1 MARFQ
6 QPRGMMF
13 QQGAKPAPPQ
23 PVSDSTLKMTV
34 GPNRLFVAQTKGGKV
49 NPVDFLGPG
58 SICGV
63 KVVEEDEHGDEWMQ
77 IGRFRW
83 VKTREGVDVRAAID
97 GKFPVIGPD
106 HPKSPW
112 RAALNEEQGL
122 HGGIR
127 GLQASAWERI
137 PEDANELEQ
146 AIAEAAIS
154 MIGLAS
160 SSAKGSPFSVIVGA
174 LSEHHADPKIGV
186 GIKGWGAPIA
196 ALIQAEGLKLPWS
209 SAAAWARH
217 PLGAWPASLAQ
228 LEELA
233 RKQGVWLSA
242 EEAKLTEGECP
253 VGAIVVIKPQR
264 EGAQVCASILVGG
277 EEESDLFCLGSVD
290 DHPVGIVQVDLD
302 AVLGVVLPVQR

>member
-6 QPRGMMF
+6 QPRGLMF
-13 QQGAKPAPPQ
+13 QQGTKPPP
-23 PVSDSTLKMTV
+23 PPPPPEAFLKMTV

-49 NPVDFLGPG
+49 NPTDFLSPG

-83 VKTREGVDVRAAID
+83 VRSRKGSDILAAID

-106 HPKSPW
+106 HPESPW
-112 RAALNEEQGL
+112 RAALSEEQGL

-127 GLQASAWERI
+127 PLQASAWERI
-137 PEDANELEQ
+137 PEDANDLEQ
-146 AIAEAAIS
+146 AVAEAAIG

-233 RKQGVWLSA
+233 RKRGVWLSA
-242 EEAKLTEGECP
+242 EEAKLTDGECP
-253 VGAIVVIKPQR
+253 VGAIVVVKPQSDS
-264 EGAQVCASILVGG
+264 AQACAAILVGG
-277 EEESDLFCLGSVD
+277 DEEGNLFCLGSVN
-290 DHPVGIVQVDLD
+290 DHPVGVVEVDLD
-302 AVLGVVLPVQR
+302 AVLGVVPVKR

>member
-6 QPRGMMF
+6 QPRGLMF
-13 QQGAKPAPPQ
+13 QQGAKPPPPPPPSD
-23 PVSDSTLKMTV
+23 PVLKMTV
-34 GPNRLFVAQTKGGKV
+34 GPSRLFVAQTKGGKV
-49 NPVDFLGPG
+49 NPTDFLGPG

-63 KVVEEDEHGDEWMQ
+63 MAVEEDDKGDEWMR

-83 VKTREGVDVRAAID
+83 VKSREGIDVRAAID

-106 HPKSPW
+106 HPKAPW
-112 RAALNEEQGL
+112 RVALNEEQGL

-127 GLQASAWERI
+127 PLQASAWERI

-154 MIGLAS
+154 VIGLAS

-174 LSEHHADPKIGV
+174 LSAHHADPKIGV

-209 SAAAWARH
+209 SAAAWAHH

-233 RKQGVWLSA
+233 RERGVWLSA
-242 EEAKLTEGECP
+242 EEAKLSDGECP
-253 VGAIVVIKPQR
+253 VGAIIIAKPR
-264 EGAQVCASILVGG
+264 EEGAQVCASILVGG
-277 EEESDLFCLGSVD
+277 DEEGDLFCLGSVGD
-290 DHPVGIVQVDLD
+290 RPVGIVQVDLD
-302 AVLGVVLPVQR
+302 AVLGVLLPVKR

>member
-6 QPRGMMF
+6 QPKGLMF
-13 QQGAKPAPPQ
+13 QQGARPAPPET
-23 PVSDSTLKMTV
+23 SESTLRVTV
-34 GPNRLFVAQTKGGKV
+34 GAERLLTTQTKGGKV
-49 NPVDFLGPG
+49 LPGDFLHPR
-58 SICGV
+58 SIHNV
-63 KVVEEDEHGDEWMQ
+63 MVIEEDSRGDEWMQ

-83 VKTREGVDVRAAID
+83 VKTREGIDVRAAID

-106 HPKSPW
+106 HPKAPW
-112 RAALNEEQGL
+112 RTALSEEQDL
-122 HGGIR
+122 HGGVR
-127 GLQASAWERI
+127 ALQASAWDRI
-137 PEDANELEQ
+137 PEDVNEIEQ
-146 AIAEAAIS
+146 AIAEAAIG

-174 LSEHHADPKIGV
+174 LSAQDPKVNV
-186 GIKGWGAPIA
+186 GIKGWSGPIA

-209 SAAAWARH
+209 SVSAWARH

-233 RKQGVWLSA
+233 RKQGVWLSV

-253 VGAIVVIKPQR
+253 VGSIVVVKPR
-264 EGAQVCASILVGG
+264 GDSAEACASILIGG
-277 EEESDLFCLGSVD
+277 DEESDLFCLGSVGD
-290 DHPVGIVQVDLD
+290 RPVGVIRVDLD

>member
-6 QPRGMMF
+6 QPRGLMF
-13 QQGAKPAPPQ
+13 QQGAKPAPPL
-23 PVSDSTLKMTV
+23 PPGAGLKMTV
-34 GPNRLFVAQTKGGKV
+34 GPDRLFTTQTKAGKV
-49 NPVDFLGPG
+49 LPGDFVHPR
-58 SICGV
+58 SVHSVMKI
-63 KVVEEDEHGDEWMQ
+63 EEDDKGDEWMQ

-83 VKTREGVDVRAAID
+83 VKSREGVDVRAAID

-106 HPKSPW
+106 HPKAPW
-112 RAALNEEQGL
+112 RAALSEEQGL

-127 GLQASAWERI
+127 ALQASAWERI

-146 AIAEAAIS
+146 AIAEAAIG

-217 PLGAWPASLAQ
+217 PLGAWPAGLAQ

-233 RKQGVWLSA
+233 RKRGAWLSA

-253 VGAIVVIKPQR
+253 VGAILVVKPR
-264 EGAQVCASILVGG
+264 EEGAQVCACILVGG
-277 EEESDLFCLGSVD
+277 DEEGDLFCLGSVGD
-290 DHPVGIVQVDLD
+290 RPVGIVQVDLD

>member
-6 QPRGMMF
+6 QPRGLMF
-13 QQGAKPAPPQ
+13 QQGAKPAPQTPG
-23 PVSDSTLKMTV
+23 STLKVTV
-34 GPNRLFVAQTKGGKV
+34 GAERLFTTQTKAGKAL
-49 NPVDFLGPG
+49 PGDFLHPR
-58 SICGV
+58 SIHNVMG
-63 KVVEEDEHGDEWMQ
+63 VEEDDKGDEWMQ

-106 HPKSPW
+106 HPKAPW
-112 RAALNEEQGL
+112 RSALSEEQGL

-127 GLQASAWERI
+127 ALQASAWERI

-146 AIAEAAIS
+146 AIAEAAIN

-217 PLGAWPASLAQ
+217 PLGAWPAGLAQ

-233 RKQGVWLSA
+233 RKRGVWLSA
-242 EEAKLTEGECP
+242 EEAKLTEGECS
-253 VGAIVVIKPQR
+253 VGAILVVKPR
-264 EGAQVCASILVGG
+264 EEGAQVCACILVGG
-277 EEESDLFCLGSVD
+277 DEEGDLFCLGSVGD
-290 DHPVGIVQVDLD
+290 RPVGIVQVDLD